1 MKHSAAAIW
10 GNCRRF
16 WSREDGSVT
25 IEALIWT
32 PIFVVLMA
40 LTINVAQVFFH
51 QSQILRVVQD
61 TNRGVSLGRFANGAE
76 AEAYITS
83 ALGYMTD
90 EITVTSDIADGFVTT
105 RVIVPALQLMPMRFL
120 ESYFEET
127 NVTVVGSQLM
137 EIKT

>member
-1 MKHSAAAIW
+1 M
-10 GNCRRF
+10 
-16 WSREDGSVT
+16 
-25 IEALIWT
+25 
-32 PIFVVLMA
+32 MA

-90 EITVTSDIADGFVTT
+90 EITAFARRFRRDEEGTFTVFALYIVLISLMVGGMAIDFNELIADRTRLQVTADSVG
-105 RVIVPALQLMPMRFL
+105 RAALQLRQTK
-120 ESYFEET
+120 SAD
-127 NVTVVGSQLM
+127 
-137 EIKT
+137 